1 MIIGLMVAME
11 NDGKLK
17 YYSSE
22 LEQHFGKHGMYDASD
37 EHDACGVGLV
47 AAIDGNPRR
56 EVIDKAIAALKSVWH
71 RGAVNGDGKTG
82 DGAGIHLQ
90 LPHNFFASVVPTYAQ
105 AIAEGAPV
113 GVGMLFLPR
122 TDAGAQE
129 EAKLIIETEIAR
141 LNMRIIGW
149 RQVPIR
155 PEIIGDDAN
164 FTRPEIM
171 QVFIRGAV
179 APLKNI
185 FTPPPNLPPQGGEE
199 PFANDP
205 PEQKRGEE
213 LFANDPPE
221 QKMSFASTQKM
232 EQEFSAD
239 NAQRD
244 KNNDEFERNLYII
257 RRRIER
263 KLRQAAI
270 NDCYICSLSSR
281 IIIYKGLF
289 QASHLSVFYPELN
302 NPLLVSSYAIFHQ
315 RFSTNTAPSWA
326 MAQPFRMVAH
336 NGEINTLR
344 GNVNWMSSYEA
355 CFGAEVFAH
364 AIEDLTP
371 IVPPSGSDTAMLDA
385 VMEFITLSGKKLPFS
400 KLMLIPPAWRKDDDL
415 IEDSHKALYE
425 YANCLMSPWDGPAA
439 IVACDGNWVVAGTDR
454 NGLRP
459 LRYAITKDGLLT
471 VGSETGMVALASDD
485 VLHLGQLSPG
495 QLIGVDLCTGK
506 YYGDVELKN
515 YLASAADYADKIANI
530 KEIRIGGVKVV
541 EDDVNQN
548 EVLNISENDN
558 QSHDVSSLLNQQFA
572 AGFSAEDIDMII
584 LPMLRDGKEAV
595 GSMGDD
601 TPLAVMSS
609 HYRGL
614 HHFFR
619 QHFSQVTNPPIDPL
633 REAHAMSLAT
643 KVGMVR
649 NILGENPDLS
659 AIVHLDTPI
668 LMQAEMQALLAHFA
682 GLHSCVLDCT
692 YGASDDADALR
703 NAIDELIMQA
713 DDAIKHGAQM
723 LVLCDMNAGADR
735 LVIPAIL
742 AAAAVHTHMVNLRK
756 RKQLSIISR
765 TSCVCDTHSM
775 AVLIGV
781 GATAVYPYLM
791 EQTARS
797 LCDAG
802 KVKYVTKTLPIQS
815 SVIPSPQ
822 PTFPSPLAPL
832 PEGEGNSLKNHI
844 ALSPPITSPLTPTLS
859 QGEREA
865 LNQQHYSKLSRY
877 MVEFARELRQN
888 SSNVQ
893 QALWQVLRN
902 SNLQVKFRRQH
913 PIDNLIIDFYCH
925 ELKLGIEIFK
935 VKAELSKQQYLQT
948 KNIKLLQFDNQE
960 MLKDVG
966 KFINIIIDEIEMR
979 QKLSIQDKD
988 SIQKYS
994 SGFSVPSPKGRG
1006 QGEVISPLLIGEG
1019 QGVRSG
1025 SDISIIEFEQAIK
1038 NLRHAYEQGM
1048 LKIMSK
1054 MGISVI
1060 SSYRGGR
1067 NFDAIGLSRS
1077 LVAEFFP
1084 GLVSR
1089 ISGIGLQ
1096 ELQRKIKD
1104 LHDVAYNKKNPLA
1117 IGSLPIG
1124 GLPIGG
1130 LPIGGFYRYRNN
1142 GEKHAYEGELIHR
1155 LQTACATGSYKQYLD
1170 FVSGVAKQEAIH
1182 IRSLFEFNSDRK
1194 AILLQEVESVQ
1205 NIRKRF
1211 VAPAMSLGSLSP
1223 EAHHTLAIAMNRI
1236 GAASNS
1242 GEGGE
1247 GAERYYP
1254 LANGD
1259 NPNSSI
1265 KQVASGRFG
1274 VTAQYLQ
1281 HCSEIQIKVAQ
1292 GAKPGEGGQLPSF
1305 KVTAEIARLRHTTIG
1320 TMLISPPP
1328 HHDIYSIEDLA
1339 QLIYD
1344 LKQINPNAIVSVK
1357 LVAQSGIGTIAS
1369 GVVKALADKI
1379 IISGHVGGTGASP
1392 LSSIKYAGVPWEMG
1406 LAEVS
1411 QVLAIN
1417 KLRHRVRLQTDGGLK
1432 VGRDIVIAAML
1443 GADEYAIG
1451 TLSLVAMGCLMVRQ
1465 CHSNTCPVGI
1475 CTQNEQL
1482 RKHFDGTPEKV
1493 INLMSFIAEDV
1504 RHILADLGYSSLN
1517 EIIGR
1522 TDLLRQMVHEN
1533 ADINMLDLTP
1543 LLTRPTLHNAE
1554 MKQDSRPYN
1563 PVADALDS
1571 KIIAEAGE
1579 SLRLGQKVQLNY
1591 TVHNTDRT
1599 IGAGLSHYLLKH
1611 HSDMS
1616 GDMRLTDTMLTDN
1629 LVQLSL
1635 QGTAGQSLGAFLVH
1649 GVVINLQGDANDYVG
1664 KGLSGGRII
1673 VRPDP
1678 ASGLVSQQ
1686 NAIIGNTVL
1695 YGATSG
1701 ELYAAGIAGERFAVR
1716 NSGAIAVIEGCG
1728 SNALEYMTGG
1738 VVVILG
1744 KTGNN
1749 IAAGMTGGIA
1759 YIYDETLIDGRGLL
1773 PQLINNENVVCKNM
1787 VYKNIVYNGVSDAE
1801 HIVKLQQLI
1810 EKHVRYTGSIYAQN
1824 ILESWE
1830 QSLQCFWVVQPK

>member
-1 MIIGLMVAME
+1 MKYNNG
-11 NDGKLK
+11 LK
-17 YYSSE
+17 YYSTE
-22 LEQHFGKHGMYDASD
+22 LEQHYAAHGMYDVRD

-47 AAIDGNPRR
+47 AAIDALPRR
-56 EVIDKAIAALKSVWH
+56 DVIDKAIAALKSVWH
-71 RGAVNGDGKTG
+71 RGAVNADGKTG

-90 LPHNFFASVVPTYAQ
+90 IPHEFFASIMPAYAQ
-105 AIAEGAPV
+105 AMREGAQI

-122 TDAGAQE
+122 TDANAQE
-129 EAKLIIETEIAR
+129 EAKLIIETEVAK

-149 RQVPIR
+149 RQVPNC

-171 QVFIRGAV
+171 QVFMRDNSPLAGESLSLGEAV
-179 APLKNI
+179 
-185 FTPPPNLPPQGGEE
+185 GG
-199 PFANDP
+199 
-205 PEQKRGEE
+205 KI
-213 LFANDPPE
+213 
-221 QKMSFASTQKM
+221 
-232 EQEFSAD
+232 
-239 NAQRD
+239 
-244 KNNDEFERNLYII
+244 NDEFERNLYVV

-263 KLRQAAI
+263 KLRNSAI

-289 QASHLSVFYPELN
+289 QASHLSNFYPELN
-302 NPLLVSSYAIFHQ
+302 NPLLTSSYAIFHQ

-326 MAQPFRMVAH
+326 MAQPFRMIAH

-355 CFGAEVFAH
+355 CFGAELFADV
-364 AIEDLTP
+364 IDDLTP
-371 IVPPSGSDTAMLDA
+371 IVPPSGSDTAMLDS
-385 VMEFITLSGKKLPFS
+385 VMEFVTLSGKELPFS
-400 KLMLIPPAWRKDDDL
+400 KLMLIPPAWRADDEL
-415 IEDSHKALYE
+415 IPEAHKALYE
-425 YANCLMSPWDGPAA
+425 YLNCLMSPWDGPAA

-459 LRYAITKDGLLT
+459 LRYALTKDGLLT
-471 VGSETGMVALASDD
+471 VGSETGMVGLASDD
-485 VLHLGQLSPG
+485 VLQLGQLSPG
-495 QLIGVDLCTGK
+495 ELIGVDLRLGK
-506 YYGDVELKN
+506 YYSDVELKD
-515 YLASAADYADKIANI
+515 YLAGQKDYSGKIAV
-530 KEIRIGGVKVV
+530 VKKLDFSYTPHGSTSGFALVSPTLPQG
-541 EDDVNQN
+541 ESNPLQQQN
-548 EVLNISENDN
+548 SG
-558 QSHDVSSLLNQQFA
+558 LLQQQYA
-572 AGFSAEDIDMII
+572 AGLSAEDIDMVL

-601 TPLAVMSS
+601 TPLAVMSE

-633 REAHAMSLAT
+633 RETHAMSLAT

-649 NILGENPDLS
+649 NVLGASPDLS
-659 AIVHLDTPI
+659 AIVHLDSPI
-668 LMQAEMQALLAHFA
+668 LMQAEMQALQEHFA
-682 GLHSCVLDCT
+682 DKHSAVLDCT
-692 YGASDDADALR
+692 YVVNDNPNALR
-703 NAIDELIMQA
+703 MAIDELLKQA
-713 DDAIKHGAQM
+713 GEAISNGAQM
-723 LVLCDMNAGADR
+723 LVLCDMQAGVTRIA
-735 LVIPAIL
+735 IPAIL
-742 AAAAVHTHMVNLRK
+742 AAAAVHTHMVRLSK

-765 TSCVCDTHSM
+765 TCCVIDTHSM

-791 EQTARS
+791 EQTTKRLVETGKIKFVKKIS
-797 LCDAG
+797 LP
-802 KVKYVTKTLPIQS
+802 TK
-815 SVIPSPQ
+815 PSP
-822 PTFPSPLAPL
+822 PTPL
-832 PEGEGNSLKNHI
+832 PEVEGK
-844 ALSPPITSPLTPTLS
+844 TLTPTLS
-859 QGEREA
+859 QREREFSKHFS
-865 LNQQHYSKLSRY
+865 LNQHI
-877 MVEFARELRQN
+877 VTFARELRQN
-888 SSNVQ
+888 SSNVTE
-893 QALWQVLRN
+893 ALWQILRN
-902 SNLQVKFRRQH
+902 NNLQVKFRRQH

-925 ELKLGIEIFK
+925 KLKLAIEIFH
-935 VKAELSKQQYLQT
+935 VKPDKLKKEYLNA
-948 KNIKLLQFDNQE
+948 KNIKLLQFHHQAV
-960 MLKDVG
+960 LKDIN
-966 KFINIIIDEIEMR
+966 KFIDIIIDEIEILR
-979 QKLSIQDKD
+979 DI
-988 SIQKYS
+988 
-994 SGFSVPSPKGRG
+994 PSPFGRG
-1006 QGEVISPLLIGEG
+1006 QGEGDSPLPLGEG
-1019 QGVRSG
+1019 LGVRAN
-1025 SDISIIEFEQAIK
+1025 DRQLPNEFEAAIK

-1067 NFDAIGLSRS
+1067 NFDAIGLSRAT
-1077 LVAEFFP
+1077 VAEFFP

-1096 ELQRKIKD
+1096 ELQQKIKA
-1104 LHDVAYNKKNPLA
+1104 LHDEAYGYPPRIACELRSCLCCSPARGEQIPVATM
-1117 IGSLPIG
+1117 GVQSLPV
-1124 GLPIGG
+1124 
-1130 LPIGGFYRYRNN
+1130 GGFYRYRNN
-1142 GEKHAYEGELIHR
+1142 GEKHAYEADLIHR

-1170 FVSGVAKQEAIH
+1170 FANGVNAQDAIH
-1182 IRSLFEFNSDRK
+1182 IRSLLEFNSDRK
-1194 AILLQEVESVQ
+1194 AISLQQVESVQ

-1211 VAPAMSLGSLSP
+1211 IAPAMSLGSLSP
-1223 EAHHTLAIAMNRI
+1223 EAHQTLAIAMNRI

-1247 GAERYYP
+1247 GKERYQP

-1259 NPNSSI
+1259 NANSSI

-1281 HCSEIQIKVAQ
+1281 ACSEIQIKVAQ

-1344 LKQINPNAIVSVK
+1344 LKQINPNAIISVK

-1392 LSSIKYAGVPWEMG
+1392 LSSIKFAGVPWEMG

-1451 TLSLVAMGCLMVRQ
+1451 TLSLVAMGCLLVRQ

-1493 INLMSFIAEDV
+1493 INLMSLIAEDV
-1504 RHILADLGYSSLN
+1504 RGILAELGYASLD

-1522 TDLLRQMVHEN
+1522 TDLLRQVVHDNHE
-1533 ADINMLDLTP
+1533 INMLDLTP
-1543 LLTRPTLHNAE
+1543 LLTRPTFRNKEAKHE
-1554 MKQDSRPYN
+1554 MRPYN
-1563 PVADALDS
+1563 AQPYNKVAEALDS

-1579 SLRLGQKVQLNY
+1579 SLRLKQKVQLNY

-1611 HSDMS
+1611 LS
-1616 GDMRLTDTMLTDN
+1616 GAELQDD
-1629 LVQLSL
+1629 LVELAL
-1635 QGTAGQSLGAFLVH
+1635 QGTAGQSLGAFLVR
-1649 GVVINLQGDANDYVG
+1649 GITINLQGDANDYVG

-1673 VRPDP
+1673 IRPDP
-1678 ASGLVSQQ
+1678 ASGLASNQ

-1744 KTGNN
+1744 RIGNN
-1749 IAAGMTGGIA
+1749 IAAGMTGGRA
-1759 YIYDETLIDGRGLL
+1759 YIYDEMGIL
-1773 PQLINNENVVCKNM
+1773 PQLINLENVGYDKVM
-1787 VYKNIVYNGVSDAE
+1787 GDG
-1801 HIVKLQQLI
+1801 HIVELQQLV
-1810 EKHVRYTGSIYAQN
+1810 KAHVRHTNSLHAQN
-1824 ILESWE
+1824 ILEQWE
-1830 QSLQCFWVVQPK
+1830 QKLPHFWVVQPI